1 MLGEN
6 KRAAILEM
14 HKQGHGIL
22 CIARVLGASR
32 TAIRHVI
39 NAGTA
44 ECGLRGRIR
53 VESHTAHRSCN
64 GFCPAI
70 IIWCECMPN

>member
-44 ECGLRGRIR
+44 EVPRIAR
-53 VESHTAHRSCN
+53 TNKVEPYRTDPATAFALPS
-64 GFCPAI
+64 
-70 IIWCECMPN
+70 